1 MLKAL
6 GSGTPPHGG
15 IAWGFDRLMMILQNE
30 KTIREVIA
38 FPKNGEG
45 REPMVESPSEISQTQ
60 LDELNLELKPLE
72 KESE

>member
-15 IAWGFDRLMMILQNE
+15 IAWGFDRLMMVLQNE

-45 REPMVESPSEISQTQ
+45 RDPMMESPSLIHEAQ
-60 LDELNLELKPLE
+60 LKELYIKLVEPK
-72 KESE
+72 KK